1 MGDMFNAKRNIDNL
15 RNFHELVTEKKR
27 AAKNGLETIS
37 YRAPQ
42 LWSILPEEIK
52 LLTYLDS
59 FKIVTKTWTC
69 GKCLCSLCKTHIQN
83 FDFVKICSSN

>member
-15 RNFHELVTEKKR
+15 RNFQELVTEKKR

-59 FKIVTKTWTC
+59 FKIVTKT
-69 GKCLCSLCKTHIQN
+69 
-83 FDFVKICSSN
+83 